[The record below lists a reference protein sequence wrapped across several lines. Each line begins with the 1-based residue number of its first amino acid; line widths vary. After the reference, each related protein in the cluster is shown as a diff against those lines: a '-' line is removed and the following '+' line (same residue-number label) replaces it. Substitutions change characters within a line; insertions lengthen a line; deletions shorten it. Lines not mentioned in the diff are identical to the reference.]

1 MKPQPGLFKTTKAK
15 VIEMALN
22 EAIRLDEMQ
31 GRAFE
36 PLEDSVITIVL
47 TDIQI
52 AFDFAFTAYGVSVS
66 SEPSQS
72 ADSLI
77 ETTFIDFLAL
87 PKQAGLPNAKLS
99 GNEIKAE
106 QFIHALA
113 TLEIDWEEHLSHYT
127 GDLIAFKIGHGVR
140 SILQAKQSVKQSA
153 KQQVGDTL
161 KEYLQFELQA
171 VPTPNQVDYFNQQ
184 VTHTAKA
191 IDSLAERIERLMQAD
206 TQSTNQSNT
215 TD

>member
-1 MKPQPGLFKTTKAK
+1 MKPQPGLLKTTKAK

-36 PLEDSVITIVL
+36 PLEDSVINVTL

-66 SEPSQS
+66 SEPAPSV
-72 ADSLI
+72 DSVI

-140 SILQAKQSVKQSA
+140 SILQAKQSA
-153 KQQVGDTL
+153 KQQAGDTL

-171 VPTPNQVDYFNQQ
+171 VPTPSQVAYFNSQ
-184 VTHTAKA
+184 VTQTAEA
-191 IDSLAERIERLMQAD
+191 VDSLAERIEALIQTT
-206 TQSTNQSNT
+206 TQSNKSNKSNT

>member
-1 MKPQPGLFKTTKAK
+1 MKSQPGLFKTTKAK

-22 EAIRLDEMQ
+22 EAIRLDETQ

-36 PLEDSVITIVL
+36 PLEDSVITIAL

-52 AFDFAFTAYGVSVS
+52 AFDFAFTAFGVSVS
-66 SEPSQS
+66 SETSQS

-99 GNEIKAE
+99 GNEIKAT

-140 SILQAKQSVKQSA
+140 SILQAKQSVKQQA
-153 KQQVGDTL
+153 GDTL

-171 VPTPNQVDYFNQQ
+171 VPTPSQMDYFKQQ
-184 VTHTAKA
+184 VSQTANDIDNLAKRIDVLLKNNPNHNKA
-191 IDSLAERIERLMQAD
+191 
-206 TQSTNQSNT
+206 
-215 TD
+215 

>member
-52 AFDFAFTAYGVSVS
+52 AFDFAFTAFGVSVS

-77 ETTFIDFLAL
+77 ESTFIDFLAL

-127 GDLIAFKIGHGVR
+127 GDLVAFKIGHGVR
-140 SILQAKQSVKQSA
+140 SILQAKQSA
-153 KQQVGDTL
+153 KQQAGDTF

-171 VPTPNQVDYFNQQ
+171 VPTPSQVDYFNQQ
-184 VTHTAKA
+184 VSKAAKA
-191 IDSLAERIERLMQAD
+191 VDSLAERIEALIQTT
-206 TQSTNQSNT
+206 TQSKT

>member
-1 MKPQPGLFKTTKAK
+1 MKPQPGLLKTTKAK

-36 PLEDSVITIVL
+36 PLEDSVITITL
-47 TDIQI
+47 TDIQL
-52 AFDFAFTAYGVSVS
+52 AFDFAFTAYGVGVS

-87 PKQAGLPNAKLS
+87 PKQAGLPKAKLS

-140 SILQAKQSVKQSA
+140 SILQAKQSA
-153 KQQVGDTL
+153 KEQAGDTL

-171 VPTPNQVDYFNQQ
+171 TPTQSQVNHFNQH
-184 VTHTAKA
+184 VTKTATALDK
-191 IDSLAERIERLMQAD
+191 LETRIESLLN
-206 TQSTNQSNT
+206 TQSNR
-215 TD
+215 

>member
-1 MKPQPGLFKTTKAK
+1 MKSQPGLFKTTKAK

-22 EAIRLDEMQ
+22 EAIRLDETQ

-36 PLEDSVITIVL
+36 PLEDSVITIAL

-52 AFDFAFTAYGVSVS
+52 AFDFAFTAFGVSVS
-66 SEPSQS
+66 SETSQS

-99 GNEIKAE
+99 GNEIKAT

-140 SILQAKQSVKQSA
+140 SILQAKQSVKQQA
-153 KQQVGDTL
+153 GDTL

-171 VPTPNQVDYFNQQ
+171 VPTRSQMDYFKQQ
-184 VTHTAKA
+184 VSQTANDIDNLAKRIDVLLKNNPNHNKA
-191 IDSLAERIERLMQAD
+191 
-206 TQSTNQSNT
+206 
-215 TD
+215 